1 MSLRGPTL
9 KALSLLLPAGALGI
23 SVALA
28 STQAEALGASNL
40 NPASAATPGEGIASR
55 LQMIRAGVS
64 AINEAAAAEA
74 KGDPNILRAWWANGG
89 PGRWH
94 AWGNGGGWRNGGW
107 RNGGWGNGGGW
118 RNGGWGNGWPNFWHN
133 W

>member
-1 MSLRGPTL
+1 MTLRSRTL

-28 STQAEALGASNL
+28 STQAEALGTSNQ
-40 NPASAATPGEGIASR
+40 SAASTASPGESVSSR

-64 AINEAAAAEA
+64 AIDEAAAGQADR
-74 KGDPNILRAWWANGG
+74 DPNILKAW
-89 PGRWH
+89 
-94 AWGNGGGWRNGGW
+94 WGNGGWGRWH
-107 RNGGWGNGGGW
+107 GGWGNGGGW
-118 RNGGWGNGWPNFWHN
+118 RNGGWGNGGWRNGGWHNFWHN